1 MTTNT
6 SISLEEDKA
15 IFSREQLSLV
25 DPTRVPDH
33 VAVIMDGNRRWA
45 KQRNLPYMM
54 GHWEGAEVLID
65 TVRAAIELGIKTIT
79 VYSFSTENWGRPVN
93 EINALMNI
101 FEVYLTRKRDLM
113 VREGIKLDAIGD
125 LSAVPPQVKTAFE
138 KTKKMT
144 ENGDKIN
151 LVIALNY
158 GGRDEI
164 CRAVRSILKENES
177 KKVEVT
183 EELIAKHLDTS
194 SLSDPKLLIRTSGQH
209 RLSNFLL
216 WQLSYAHLHMSD
228 VLWPDFSPENLF
240 DAVMNYIE
248 NTPKRDY
255 GR

>member
-1 MTTNT
+1 MTANT
-6 SISLEEDKA
+6 SISLEEEPA
-15 IFSREQLSLV
+15 IYSREQLSLIH
-25 DPTRVPDH
+25 PSKVPDH

-45 KQRNLPYMM
+45 KQRNLPLMM

-65 TVRAAIELGIKTIT
+65 TVRAAIELGIKTVT
-79 VYSFSTENWGRPVN
+79 VYSFSTENWGRPEN
-93 EINALMNI
+93 EIDALMNI
-101 FEVYLTRKRDLM
+101 FEVYLTGKRDLM

-125 LSAVPPQVKTAFE
+125 LSAVPPKVKLALE
-138 KTKKMT
+138 ETKKIT
-144 ENGDKIN
+144 EKGEKIN

-164 CRAVRSILKENES
+164 CRAVRRIIKENES

-194 SLSDPKLLIRTSGQH
+194 AFSDPKLLIRTSGQH

-228 VLWPDFSPENLF
+228 VLWPDFSPQNLF
-240 DAVMNYIE
+240 EAVMNYIE
-248 NTPKRDY
+248 NTPKREY